1 MYFQHPFWTLHVQ
14 KTTIQYIFCS
24 RCFSTSIVRDI
35 WGHRRGS
42 IFHQFALEYGFQYH
56 ISNPYH
62 PRSITMAEKEVQ
74 TIKNLLK
81 KATED
86 GQDFHLAILDLR
98 NTPISE
104 DMHLLYKDSWEEDQ
118 RHCYQLL
125 NNFYSKADWTTGC
138 KENNLRPER
147 KAEILIWHTC

>member
-1 MYFQHPFWTLHVQ
+1 
-14 KTTIQYIFCS
+14 
-24 RCFSTSIVRDI
+24 
-35 WGHRRGS
+35 
-42 IFHQFALEYGFQYH
+42 
-56 ISNPYH
+56 
-62 PRSITMAEKEVQ
+62 MAEKEVQ

-125 NNFYSKADWTTGC
+125 NNFYSKAD
-138 KENNLRPER
+138 
-147 KAEILIWHTC
+147 